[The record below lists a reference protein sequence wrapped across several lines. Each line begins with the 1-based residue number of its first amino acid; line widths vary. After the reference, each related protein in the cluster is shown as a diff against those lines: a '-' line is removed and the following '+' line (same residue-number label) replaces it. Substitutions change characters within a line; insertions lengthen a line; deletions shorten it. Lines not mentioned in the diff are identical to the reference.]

1 MPSKTDVLVIV
12 VVVLLTGFTGG
23 FTVASLADT
32 ETVRMSVSVD
42 EAPATETPATPSEFG
57 QNTTPTAT
65 PSGTATATPSTT
77 ETPNGTATPTAT
89 PSATETPNGTAIDS
103 STATETTPAE

>member
-1 MPSKTDVLVIV
+1 MASKTGVLVIV
-12 VVVLLTGFTGG
+12 VVVLLAGFTGG

-32 ETVRMSVSVD
+32 ETVGMSVSVD
-42 EAPATETPATPSEFG
+42 EAPATETPATPSKVG

-65 PSGTATATPSTT
+65 PNGTATATPSTT
-77 ETPNGTATPTAT
+77 ETPNGTATAT
-89 PSATETPNGTAIDS
+89 PSTTETPNGTAIDS